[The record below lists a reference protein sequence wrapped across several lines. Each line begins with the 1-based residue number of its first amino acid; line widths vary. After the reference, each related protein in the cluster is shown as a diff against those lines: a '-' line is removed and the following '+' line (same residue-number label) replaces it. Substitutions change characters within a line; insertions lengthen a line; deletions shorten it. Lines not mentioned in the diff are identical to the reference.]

1 MILYPETLIPVGL
14 IARNFRKFYNINLFF
29 MDKNTL
35 LAVVLSGAIMVGWY
49 ALFPPPDPPP
59 REVVNTV
66 ELATDQNI
74 TSSRTESAVTKY
86 ADSSFSTTSTLSSIA
101 EVDSSLPSKEIII
114 ETDNYRLVLD
124 TRGGI
129 GKSLQLKHFK
139 HTKPRLTLS
148 TWFPFLTTFIGPDYR
163 DEVTEDNRV
172 QMFGNHLE
180 EVPAFSQEFKNDT
193 RTSAAFRN
201 AVFASS
207 AENLVLED
215 GEGSATLTLTSPIVN
230 GLQMI
235 KIFEVTPDSYI
246 LNYRVQ
252 LINRSNEVRALEVL
266 YFFGEQRLSDSNGGM
281 QQVSHEGPVFFFDE
295 SLQTEST
302 DNIENEL
309 PVTQMK
315 WLGVEDQYFISAA
328 VPMTPVRN
336 GFFRAGA
343 YLSEPQPNVQGE
355 RMLSP
360 YFGVALPPTNLQPNL
375 LVESDFK
382 MYYGPKED
390 QELLKFGHSLVVSH
404 DMTLEILAAPLLD
417 LLRWIYGYVGNY
429 GVAIIIL
436 TIIVRLVLFP
446 LTYKGMKSMKRM
458 QQLSPRMKKLQ
469 AKYKNNKEK
478 LNKEMMALYRKNR
491 VNPLGGC
498 LPMLLQLPVF
508 FALYSS
514 LSSAVELR
522 HAPFMLWIS
531 DLSQPDGLGIT
542 PLLMGASMYFQQ
554 KLTPQTAMM
563 DSTQAKVMQ
572 MLPFIFTIFTFT
584 FPSGLTLYWVT
595 SNILS
600 IAQQQIINRIKTP
613 EMQD

>member
-1 MILYPETLIPVGL
+1 
-14 IARNFRKFYNINLFF
+14 

-49 ALFPPPDPPP
+49 ALFPPPEPPP

-66 ELATDQNI
+66 DQ
-74 TSSRTESAVTKY
+74 TLTEHKSASSRTEIAETGYS
-86 ADSSFSTTSTLSSIA
+86 DSTLSTAAPLASIA
-101 EVDSSLPSKEIII
+101 EVDSSLPSKEVSI

-129 GKSLQLKHFK
+129 AKSLQLKHFK

-148 TWFPFLTTFIGPDYR
+148 TWFPMLTSFIGPDYR

-172 QMFGNHLE
+172 QMFGNHLA
-180 EVPAFSQEFKNDT
+180 EVPAFTQEFKNDPK
-193 RTSAAFRN
+193 TSALFRN
-201 AVFASS
+201 AVFATS
-207 AENLVLED
+207 AEEIVLDE
-215 GEGSATLTLTSPIVN
+215 GEGKVTLTLTSPVLN
-230 GLQMI
+230 GLQLI
-235 KIFEVTPDSYI
+235 KYFEVTPDSYI
-246 LNYRVQ
+246 INYRVQ
-252 LINRSNEVRALEVL
+252 LINRSNEAQAVEVL

-281 QQVSHEGPVFFFDE
+281 SQVSHEGPVFYFDE
-295 SLQTEST
+295 SLQTETT
-302 DNIENEL
+302 DNIEGEL

-328 VPMTPVRN
+328 VPMTTVRN
-336 GFFRAGA
+336 GLFRAGA
-343 YLSEPQPNVQGE
+343 YLSDPQPNVQGE
-355 RMLSP
+355 RLLSP

-375 LVESDFK
+375 LVESDFR

-390 QELLKFGHSLVVSH
+390 EELLKFGHNLVVSH
-404 DMTLEILAAPLLD
+404 DMTLEVLAGPLLD
-417 LLRWIYGYVGNY
+417 LLRLIYSYVGNY

-446 LTYKGMKSMKRM
+446 LTFKGMKSMKRM

-478 LNKEMMALYRKNR
+478 LNKEMMELYRKNR

-498 LPMLLQLPVF
+498 LPMLLQIPVF

-522 HAPFMLWIS
+522 HAPFMFWIS

-595 SNILS
+595 SNVLS

>member
-1 MILYPETLIPVGL
+1 
-14 IARNFRKFYNINLFF
+14 

-49 ALFPPPDPPP
+49 ALFPPPEPPP
-59 REVVNTV
+59 REIVQTF
-66 ELATDQNI
+66 DQTLTEQNVA
-74 TSSRTESAVTKY
+74 SSRTETTKTGY
-86 ADSSFSTTSTLSSIA
+86 IEPTHSTAAPLSSIA
-101 EVDSSLPSKEIII
+101 EVDSSLPSKEVSI

-129 GKSLQLKHFK
+129 AKSLQLKHFK

-148 TWFPFLTTFIGPDYR
+148 TWFPILTSFIGPDYS
-163 DEVTEDNRV
+163 DEVTENNRV
-172 QMFGNHLE
+172 QMLGNHLA
-180 EVPAFSQEFKNDT
+180 EVPAFSQDFKNAPEIT
-193 RTSAAFRN
+193 ALFRN

-207 AENLVLED
+207 AEEIFA
-215 GEGSATLTLTSPIVN
+215 GEGEGNVGLTLTSPIIN
-230 GLQMI
+230 GLQLI
-235 KIFEVTPDSYI
+235 KFFEVTPESYI
-246 LNYRVQ
+246 LNFRVQ
-252 LINRSNEVRALEVL
+252 LINRSNKTQAVEVL
-266 YFFGEQRLSDSNGGM
+266 YFFGEQRLSDSDGGM
-281 QQVSHEGPVFFFDE
+281 QQVSHEGPVFYFDE
-295 SLQTEST
+295 SLQTETT
-302 DNIENEL
+302 DNIEGEL

-328 VPMTPVRN
+328 VPMSPVRN

-343 YLSEPQPNVQGE
+343 YLSDPQPNVQGE
-355 RMLSP
+355 RLLSP

-375 LVESDFK
+375 LVESDFR
-382 MYYGPKED
+382 MYYGPKAD
-390 QELLKFGHSLVVSH
+390 DELLKFGHNLVVSH
-404 DMTLEILAAPLLD
+404 DMMLETLAAPLLD
-417 LLRWIYGYVGNY
+417 LLRMIYGYVGNY

-436 TIIVRLVLFP
+436 TTIVRLVLFP
-446 LTYKGMKSMKRM
+446 LTFKGMKSMKRM
-458 QQLSPRMKKLQ
+458 QQLTPRMKKLQ
-469 AKYKNNKEK
+469 EKYKNNKEK
-478 LNKEMMALYRKNR
+478 LNKEMMELYRKNR

-522 HAPFMLWIS
+522 HAPFIFWIS

-542 PLLMGASMYFQQ
+542 PILMGASMYIQQ
-554 KLTPQTAMM
+554 KMTPQTAMM

>member
-1 MILYPETLIPVGL
+1 
-14 IARNFRKFYNINLFF
+14 

-49 ALFPPPDPPP
+49 TLFPPPEPPP

-66 ELATDQNI
+66 DQTLTEHNSA
-74 TSSRTESAVTKY
+74 SSRTETAETGYS
-86 ADSSFSTTSTLSSIA
+86 DSTLSTAAPLASIA
-101 EVDSSLPSKEIII
+101 EVDSSLPSKEVSI

-129 GKSLQLKHFK
+129 AKSLQLKHFK

-148 TWFPFLTTFIGPDYR
+148 TWFPMLTSFIGPDYR

-172 QMFGNHLE
+172 QMFGNHLA
-180 EVPAFSQEFKNDT
+180 EVPAFTQEFKNDPK
-193 RTSAAFRN
+193 TSALFRN
-201 AVFASS
+201 AVFATS
-207 AENLVLED
+207 AEEIVLDE
-215 GEGSATLTLTSPIVN
+215 GEGKVTLTLTSPVLN
-230 GLQMI
+230 GLQLI
-235 KIFEVTPDSYI
+235 KYFEVTPDSYI
-246 LNYRVQ
+246 INYRVQ
-252 LINRSNEVRALEVL
+252 LINRSNEAQAVEVL

-281 QQVSHEGPVFFFDE
+281 SQVSHEGPVFYFDE
-295 SLQTEST
+295 SLQTETT
-302 DNIENEL
+302 DNIEGEL

-328 VPMTPVRN
+328 VPMTTVRN
-336 GFFRAGA
+336 GLFRAGA
-343 YLSEPQPNVQGE
+343 YLSDPQPNVQGE
-355 RMLSP
+355 RLLSP

-375 LVESDFK
+375 LVESDFR

-390 QELLKFGHSLVVSH
+390 EELLKFGHNLVVSH
-404 DMTLEILAAPLLD
+404 DMTLEILAGPLLD
-417 LLRWIYGYVGNY
+417 LLRLIYGYVGNY

-446 LTYKGMKSMKRM
+446 LTFKGMKSMKRM

-478 LNKEMMALYRKNR
+478 LNKEMMELYRKNR

-498 LPMLLQLPVF
+498 LPMLLQIPVF

-522 HAPFMLWIS
+522 HAPFMFWIS

-595 SNILS
+595 SNVLS

>member
-1 MILYPETLIPVGL
+1 
-14 IARNFRKFYNINLFF
+14 

-129 GKSLQLKHFK
+129 GKSLQLKHYK

-343 YLSEPQPNVQGE
+343 YLTEPQPNVQGE

>member
-1 MILYPETLIPVGL
+1 
-14 IARNFRKFYNINLFF
+14 

-49 ALFPPPDPPP
+49 ALFPPPEPPP

-66 ELATDQNI
+66 DQPL
-74 TSSRTESAVTKY
+74 TEHKSASSRTELAETGYS
-86 ADSSFSTTSTLSSIA
+86 DSTVSTAAPLASIA
-101 EVDSSLPSKEIII
+101 EVDSSLPSKEVSI

-129 GKSLQLKHFK
+129 AKSLQLKHFK

-148 TWFPFLTTFIGPDYR
+148 TWFPMLTSFIGPDYR

-172 QMFGNHLE
+172 QMFGNHLA
-180 EVPAFSQEFKNDT
+180 EVPAFTQEFKNDPK
-193 RTSAAFRN
+193 TSALFRN
-201 AVFASS
+201 AVFATS
-207 AENLVLED
+207 AEEIVLDE
-215 GEGSATLTLTSPIVN
+215 GEGKVTLTLTSPVLN
-230 GLQMI
+230 GLQLV
-235 KIFEVTPDSYI
+235 KYFEVTPGNYI
-246 LNYRVQ
+246 INYRVQ
-252 LINRSNEVRALEVL
+252 LINRSNEAQAVEVI

-281 QQVSHEGPVFFFDE
+281 QQVSHEGPVFYFDE
-295 SLQTEST
+295 SLQTETT
-302 DNIENEL
+302 DNIEGEL

-328 VPMTPVRN
+328 VPMTTVRN
-336 GFFRAGA
+336 GLFRAGA
-343 YLSEPQPNVQGE
+343 YLSDHQLNVQGE
-355 RMLSP
+355 RLLSP

-375 LVESDFK
+375 LVESDFR

-390 QELLKFGHSLVVSH
+390 EELLKFGHNLVVSH
-404 DMTLEILAAPLLD
+404 DRMLEVLAGPLLD
-417 LLRWIYGYVGNY
+417 LLRLIYGYVENY

-446 LTYKGMKSMKRM
+446 LTFKGMKSMKRM

-478 LNKEMMALYRKNR
+478 LNKEMMELYRKNR

-498 LPMLLQLPVF
+498 LPMLLQIPVF
-508 FALYSS
+508 FALYSA

-522 HAPFMLWIS
+522 HAPFMFWIS

-542 PLLMGASMYFQQ
+542 PLLMGASMYYQQ

-595 SNILS
+595 SNVLS

>member
-1 MILYPETLIPVGL
+1 
-14 IARNFRKFYNINLFF
+14 

-49 ALFPPPDPPP
+49 ALFPPPEPPP

-66 ELATDQNI
+66 DQ
-74 TSSRTESAVTKY
+74 TLTEHKSASSRTEIAETGYS
-86 ADSSFSTTSTLSSIA
+86 DSTLSTAAPLASIA
-101 EVDSSLPSKEIII
+101 EVGSSLPSKEVSI

-129 GKSLQLKHFK
+129 AKSLQLKHFK

-148 TWFPFLTTFIGPDYR
+148 TWFPMLTSFIGPDYR

-172 QMFGNHLE
+172 QMFGNHLS
-180 EVPAFSQEFKNDT
+180 EVPAFTQEFKNDPK
-193 RTSAAFRN
+193 TSALFRY
-201 AVFASS
+201 AVFATS
-207 AENLVLED
+207 AEEIVLDE
-215 GEGSATLTLTSPIVN
+215 GEGKVTLTLTSPVLN
-230 GLQMI
+230 GLQLI
-235 KIFEVTPDSYI
+235 KYFEVTPDSYI
-246 LNYRVQ
+246 INYRVQ
-252 LINRSNEVRALEVL
+252 LINRSNEAQAVEVL

-281 QQVSHEGPVFFFDE
+281 SQVSHEGPVFYFDE
-295 SLQTEST
+295 SLQTETT
-302 DNIENEL
+302 DNIEGEL

-328 VPMTPVRN
+328 VPMTTVRN
-336 GFFRAGA
+336 GLFRAGA
-343 YLSEPQPNVQGE
+343 YLSDPQPNVQGE
-355 RMLSP
+355 RLLSP

-375 LVESDFK
+375 LVESDFR

-390 QELLKFGHSLVVSH
+390 EELLKFGHNLVVSH
-404 DMTLEILAAPLLD
+404 DMTLEILAGPLLD
-417 LLRWIYGYVGNY
+417 LLRLIYGYVGNY

-446 LTYKGMKSMKRM
+446 LTFKGMKSMKRM

-478 LNKEMMALYRKNR
+478 LNKEMMELYRKNR

-498 LPMLLQLPVF
+498 LPMLLQIPVF

-522 HAPFMLWIS
+522 HAPFMFWIS

-595 SNILS
+595 SNVLS

>member
-1 MILYPETLIPVGL
+1 
-14 IARNFRKFYNINLFF
+14 

-49 ALFPPPDPPP
+49 AIFPPPEPPP

-66 ELATDQNI
+66 DQTLTEHNSA
-74 TSSRTESAVTKY
+74 SSRTETAETGYS
-86 ADSSFSTTSTLSSIA
+86 DSTLSTAAPLASIA
-101 EVDSSLPSKEIII
+101 EVGSSLPSKEVSI

-129 GKSLQLKHFK
+129 AKSLQLKHFK

-148 TWFPFLTTFIGPDYR
+148 TWFPMLTSFIGPDYR

-172 QMFGNHLE
+172 QMFGNHLS
-180 EVPAFSQEFKNDT
+180 EVPAFTQEFKNDPK
-193 RTSAAFRN
+193 TSALFRN
-201 AVFASS
+201 AVFATS
-207 AENLVLED
+207 AEEIVLDE
-215 GEGSATLTLTSPIVN
+215 GEGKVTLTLTSPVLN
-230 GLQMI
+230 GLQLI
-235 KIFEVTPDSYI
+235 KYFEVTPDSYI
-246 LNYRVQ
+246 INYRVQ
-252 LINRSNEVRALEVL
+252 LINRSNEAQAVEVL

-281 QQVSHEGPVFFFDE
+281 SQVSHEGPVFYFDE
-295 SLQTEST
+295 SLQTETT
-302 DNIENEL
+302 DNIEGEL

-328 VPMTPVRN
+328 VPMTTVRN
-336 GFFRAGA
+336 GLFRAGA
-343 YLSEPQPNVQGE
+343 YLSDPQPNVQGE
-355 RMLSP
+355 RLLSP

-375 LVESDFK
+375 LVESDFR

-390 QELLKFGHSLVVSH
+390 EELLKFGHNLVLSH
-404 DMTLEILAAPLLD
+404 DMTLEVLAGPLLD
-417 LLRWIYGYVGNY
+417 LLRLIYGYVENY

-446 LTYKGMKSMKRM
+446 LTFKGMKSMKRM

-478 LNKEMMALYRKNR
+478 LNKEMMELYRKNR

-498 LPMLLQLPVF
+498 LPMLLQIPVF

-522 HAPFMLWIS
+522 HAPFMFWIS

-595 SNILS
+595 SNVLS

>member
-1 MILYPETLIPVGL
+1 
-14 IARNFRKFYNINLFF
+14 

-49 ALFPPPDPPP
+49 ALFPPPEPPP

-66 ELATDQNI
+66 DQPL
-74 TSSRTESAVTKY
+74 TEHKSASSRTELAETGYS
-86 ADSSFSTTSTLSSIA
+86 DSTVSTAASLASIA
-101 EVDSSLPSKEIII
+101 EVDSSLPSKEVSI

-129 GKSLQLKHFK
+129 AKSLQLKHFK

-148 TWFPFLTTFIGPDYR
+148 TWFPMLTSFIGPDYR

-172 QMFGNHLE
+172 QMFGNHLA
-180 EVPAFSQEFKNDT
+180 EVPAFTQEFKNDPK
-193 RTSAAFRN
+193 TSALFRN
-201 AVFASS
+201 AVFATS
-207 AENLVLED
+207 AEEIVLDE
-215 GEGSATLTLTSPIVN
+215 GEGKVTLTLTSPVLN
-230 GLQMI
+230 GLQLV
-235 KIFEVTPDSYI
+235 KYFEVTPGNYI
-246 LNYRVQ
+246 INYRVQ
-252 LINRSNEVRALEVL
+252 LINRSNEAQAVEVI

-281 QQVSHEGPVFFFDE
+281 QQVSHEGPVFYFDE
-295 SLQTEST
+295 SLQTETT
-302 DNIENEL
+302 DNIEGEL

-328 VPMTPVRN
+328 VPMTTVRN
-336 GFFRAGA
+336 GLFRAGA
-343 YLSEPQPNVQGE
+343 YLSDPQPNVQGE
-355 RMLSP
+355 RLLSP

-375 LVESDFK
+375 LVESDFR

-390 QELLKFGHSLVVSH
+390 EELLKFGHNLVVSH
-404 DMTLEILAAPLLD
+404 DRMLEVLAGPLLD
-417 LLRWIYGYVGNY
+417 LLRLIYGYVENY

-446 LTYKGMKSMKRM
+446 LTFKGMKSMKRM

-478 LNKEMMALYRKNR
+478 LNKEMMELYRKNR

-498 LPMLLQLPVF
+498 LPMLLQIPVF
-508 FALYSS
+508 FALYSA

-522 HAPFMLWIS
+522 HAPFMFWIS

-542 PLLMGASMYFQQ
+542 PLLMGASMYYQQ

-595 SNILS
+595 SNVLS

>member
-1 MILYPETLIPVGL
+1 
-14 IARNFRKFYNINLFF
+14 

-35 LAVVLSGAIMVGWY
+35 LAVVLSGAIMIGWY
-49 ALFPPPDPPP
+49 AIFPPPEPPLNN
-59 REVVNTV
+59 VVNTV
-66 ELATDQNI
+66 DQTLTDQNAV
-74 TSSRTESAVTKY
+74 SSRTDSSELKY
-86 ADSSFSTTSTLSSIA
+86 ADSNLSTAEPLSSIA
-101 EVDSSLPSKEIII
+101 EVDSSLPSKEVVI
-114 ETDNYRLVLD
+114 ETENYRLILD

-148 TWFPFLTTFIGPDYR
+148 TWFPFLTSFIGPDYR
-163 DEVTEDNRV
+163 DEVTAGNRV

-180 EVPAFSQEFKNDT
+180 EVPAFTQEFINDAK
-193 RTSAAFRN
+193 TSALFRN

-207 AENLVLED
+207 AENLVLEE
-215 GEGSATLTLTSPIVN
+215 GEGNVTLTLTSPIVN
-230 GLQMI
+230 GLQLI
-235 KIFEVTPDSYI
+235 KIFEVTPASYI

-252 LINRSNEVRALEVL
+252 LINRSDEVRALEVL

-281 QQVSHEGPVFFFDE
+281 QQISHEGPVFFFDE

-328 VPMTPVRN
+328 VPMTTVRN
-336 GFFRAGA
+336 GFFRAGT
-343 YLSEPQPNVQGE
+343 YLSEPQRNVQSE
-355 RMLSP
+355 RKLSP

-375 LVESDFK
+375 LVESEFK

-390 QELLKFGHSLVVSH
+390 EELMKFGHNLVVSH
-404 DMTLEILAAPLLD
+404 DMTLEVLAGPLLD
-417 LLRWIYGYVGNY
+417 LLRMIYGYVGNY

-436 TIIVRLVLFP
+436 TIIVRIVLFP

-478 LNKEMMALYRKNR
+478 LNKEMMGLYRKNR

-522 HAPFMLWIS
+522 HAPFILWIS

-554 KLTPQTAMM
+554 KLTPQTAMIAP
-563 DSTQAKVMQ
+563 TQAKVMQ

>member
-1 MILYPETLIPVGL
+1 
-14 IARNFRKFYNINLFF
+14 

-35 LAVVLSGAIMVGWY
+35 LAVVLSGAIMIGWY
-49 ALFPPPDPPP
+49 AIFPPPEPPLNN
-59 REVVNTV
+59 VVNTV
-66 ELATDQNI
+66 DQTLTDQNAV
-74 TSSRTESAVTKY
+74 SSRTDSSELKY
-86 ADSSFSTTSTLSSIA
+86 ADSNLSTAEPLSSIA
-101 EVDSSLPSKEIII
+101 EVDSSLPSKEVVI
-114 ETDNYRLVLD
+114 ETENYRLILD

-148 TWFPFLTTFIGPDYR
+148 TWFPFLTSFIGPDYR
-163 DEVTEDNRV
+163 DEVTAGNRV

-180 EVPAFSQEFKNDT
+180 EVPAFTQEFINDAK
-193 RTSAAFRN
+193 TSALFRN

-207 AENLVLED
+207 AENLVLEE
-215 GEGSATLTLTSPIVN
+215 GEGNVTLTLTSPIVN
-230 GLQMI
+230 GLQLI
-235 KIFEVTPDSYI
+235 KIFEATPASYI

-252 LINRSNEVRALEVL
+252 LINRSDEVRALEVL

-281 QQVSHEGPVFFFDE
+281 QQISHEGPVFFFDE

-328 VPMTPVRN
+328 VPMTTVRN
-336 GFFRAGA
+336 GFFRAGT
-343 YLSEPQPNVQGE
+343 YLSEPQRNVQSE
-355 RMLSP
+355 RKLSP

-375 LVESDFK
+375 LVESEFK

-390 QELLKFGHSLVVSH
+390 EELMKFGHNLVVSH
-404 DMTLEILAAPLLD
+404 DMTLEVLAGPLLD
-417 LLRWIYGYVGNY
+417 LLRMIYGYVGNY

-478 LNKEMMALYRKNR
+478 LNKEMMGLYRKNR

-522 HAPFMLWIS
+522 HAPFILWIS

>member
-1 MILYPETLIPVGL
+1 
-14 IARNFRKFYNINLFF
+14 

-49 ALFPPPDPPP
+49 TLFPPPEPPP

-66 ELATDQNI
+66 DQ
-74 TSSRTESAVTKY
+74 TLTEHKSASSRTEIAETGYS
-86 ADSSFSTTSTLSSIA
+86 DSTLSTAAPLASIA
-101 EVDSSLPSKEIII
+101 EVGSSLPSKEVSI

-129 GKSLQLKHFK
+129 AKSLQLKHFK

-148 TWFPFLTTFIGPDYR
+148 TWFPMLTSFIGPDYR

-172 QMFGNHLE
+172 QMFGNHLS
-180 EVPAFSQEFKNDT
+180 EVPAFTQEFKNDPK
-193 RTSAAFRN
+193 TSALFRN
-201 AVFASS
+201 AVFATS
-207 AENLVLED
+207 AEEIVLDE
-215 GEGSATLTLTSPIVN
+215 GEGKVTLTLTSPVLN
-230 GLQMI
+230 GLQLI
-235 KIFEVTPDSYI
+235 KYFEVTPDSYI
-246 LNYRVQ
+246 INYRVQ
-252 LINRSNEVRALEVL
+252 LINRSNEAQAVEVL

-281 QQVSHEGPVFFFDE
+281 SQVSHEGPVFYFDE
-295 SLQTEST
+295 SLQTETT
-302 DNIENEL
+302 DNIEGEL

-328 VPMTPVRN
+328 VPMTTVRN
-336 GFFRAGA
+336 GLFRAGA
-343 YLSEPQPNVQGE
+343 YLSDPQPNVQGE
-355 RMLSP
+355 RLLSP

-375 LVESDFK
+375 LVESDFR

-390 QELLKFGHSLVVSH
+390 EELLKFGHNLVVSH
-404 DMTLEILAAPLLD
+404 DMTLEILAGPLLD
-417 LLRWIYGYVGNY
+417 LLRLIYGYVGNY

-446 LTYKGMKSMKRM
+446 LTFKGMKSMKRM

-478 LNKEMMALYRKNR
+478 LNKEMMELYRKNR

-498 LPMLLQLPVF
+498 LPMLLQIPVF

-522 HAPFMLWIS
+522 HAPFMFWIS

-595 SNILS
+595 SNVLS

>member
-1 MILYPETLIPVGL
+1 
-14 IARNFRKFYNINLFF
+14 

-35 LAVVLSGAIMVGWY
+35 LAVVLSGAIMIGWY
-49 ALFPPPDPPP
+49 AIFPPPEPPLNN
-59 REVVNTV
+59 VVNTV
-66 ELATDQNI
+66 DQTLTDQNAV
-74 TSSRTESAVTKY
+74 SSRTDSSELKY
-86 ADSSFSTTSTLSSIA
+86 ADSNLSTAEPLSSIA
-101 EVDSSLPSKEIII
+101 EVDSSLPSKEVVI
-114 ETDNYRLVLD
+114 ETENYRLILD

-148 TWFPFLTTFIGPDYR
+148 TWFPFLTSFIGPDYR
-163 DEVTEDNRV
+163 DEVTAGNRV

-180 EVPAFSQEFKNDT
+180 EVPAFTQEFINDAK
-193 RTSAAFRN
+193 TSALFRN

-207 AENLVLED
+207 AENLVLEE
-215 GEGSATLTLTSPIVN
+215 GEGNVTLTLTSPIVN
-230 GLQMI
+230 GLQLI
-235 KIFEVTPDSYI
+235 KIFEVTPASYI

-252 LINRSNEVRALEVL
+252 LINRSDEVRALEVL

-281 QQVSHEGPVFFFDE
+281 QQVSHEGPVFFFDD

-315 WLGVEDQYFISAA
+315 WLGVEDQYFISAT
-328 VPMTPVRN
+328 VPMTTVRN
-336 GFFRAGA
+336 GFFRAGT
-343 YLSEPQPNVQGE
+343 YLSEPQRNVQSE
-355 RMLSP
+355 RKLSP

-375 LVESDFK
+375 LVESEFK

-390 QELLKFGHSLVVSH
+390 EELMKFGHNLVVSH
-404 DMTLEILAAPLLD
+404 DMTLEVLAGPLLD
-417 LLRWIYGYVGNY
+417 LLRMIYGYVGNY

-478 LNKEMMALYRKNR
+478 LNKEMMGLYRKNR

>member
-1 MILYPETLIPVGL
+1 
-14 IARNFRKFYNINLFF
+14 

-49 ALFPPPDPPP
+49 ALFPPPEPPP
-59 REVVNTV
+59 REIVQTFDESLTEQHV
-66 ELATDQNI
+66 A
-74 TSSRTESAVTKY
+74 SSRTETTKTGY
-86 ADSSFSTTSTLSSIA
+86 IESTHSTAAPLSSIA
-101 EVDSSLPSKEIII
+101 EVDSSLPSKEVSI

-129 GKSLQLKHFK
+129 AKSLQLKHFK

-148 TWFPFLTTFIGPDYR
+148 TWFPILTSFIGPDYS
-163 DEVTEDNRV
+163 DEVTENNRV
-172 QMFGNHLE
+172 QMLGNHLA
-180 EVPAFSQEFKNDT
+180 EVPAFSQDFKNAPEIT
-193 RTSAAFRN
+193 ALFRN

-207 AENLVLED
+207 ADEVVLDEGED
-215 GEGSATLTLTSPIVN
+215 IFSLTLTSPIIK
-230 GLQMI
+230 GLQLI
-235 KIFEVTPDSYI
+235 KFFEVSQDSYI

-252 LINRSNEVRALEVL
+252 LINRSNESQAVEVL
-266 YFFGEQRLSDSNGGM
+266 YFFGEQRLSDSDGGM
-281 QQVSHEGPVFFFDE
+281 QQVSHEGPVFYFDE
-295 SLQTEST
+295 SLQTETT
-302 DNIENEL
+302 DNIEGEL

-343 YLSEPQPNVQGE
+343 YLSDPQHNVQGE
-355 RMLSP
+355 RLLSP

-375 LVESDFK
+375 LVESDFR
-382 MYYGPKED
+382 MYFGPKAD
-390 QELLKFGHSLVVSH
+390 DELLKFGHNLVESH
-404 DMTLEILAAPLLD
+404 DMMLETLAAPLLD
-417 LLRWIYGYVGNY
+417 LLRMIYGYVGNY

-436 TIIVRLVLFP
+436 TTIVRLVLFP
-446 LTYKGMKSMKRM
+446 LTFKGMKSMKRM
-458 QQLSPRMKKLQ
+458 QQLTPRMKKLQ
-469 AKYKNNKEK
+469 EKYKNNKEK
-478 LNKEMMALYRKNR
+478 LNKEMMELYRKNR

-508 FALYSS
+508 FALYSA

-522 HAPFMLWIS
+522 HAPFIFWIS

-542 PLLMGASMYFQQ
+542 PILMGASMYIQQ
-554 KLTPQTAMM
+554 KMTPQTAMM

>member
-1 MILYPETLIPVGL
+1 
-14 IARNFRKFYNINLFF
+14 

-49 ALFPPPDPPP
+49 ALFPPPEPPP
-59 REVVNTV
+59 REIVQTF
-66 ELATDQNI
+66 DQTLTEQNVA
-74 TSSRTESAVTKY
+74 SSRTETTKTGY
-86 ADSSFSTTSTLSSIA
+86 IEPTHSTAAPLSSIA
-101 EVDSSLPSKEIII
+101 EVDSSLPSKEVSI

-129 GKSLQLKHFK
+129 AKSLQLKHFK

-148 TWFPFLTTFIGPDYR
+148 TWFPILTSFIGPDYSE
-163 DEVTEDNRV
+163 EVTENNRV
-172 QMFGNHLE
+172 QMLGNHLA
-180 EVPAFSQEFKNDT
+180 EVPAFSQDFKNAPEIT
-193 RTSAAFRN
+193 ALFRN

-207 AENLVLED
+207 ADEVVLDEGED
-215 GEGSATLTLTSPIVN
+215 IFSLTLTSPIIK
-230 GLQMI
+230 GLQLI
-235 KIFEVTPDSYI
+235 KFFEVSQDSYI

-252 LINRSNEVRALEVL
+252 LINRSNESQSVEVL
-266 YFFGEQRLSDSNGGM
+266 YFFGEQRLSDSDGGM
-281 QQVSHEGPVFFFDE
+281 QQVSHEGPVFYFDE
-295 SLQTEST
+295 SLQTETT
-302 DNIENEL
+302 DNIEGEL

-328 VPMTPVRN
+328 VPMTPIRN

-343 YLSEPQPNVQGE
+343 YLSTPQPNVQGE
-355 RMLSP
+355 RLLSP

-375 LVESDFK
+375 LVESDFR
-382 MYYGPKED
+382 MYYGPKAD
-390 QELLKFGHSLVVSH
+390 DELLKFGHNLVESH
-404 DMTLEILAAPLLD
+404 DMMLETLAAPLLD
-417 LLRWIYGYVGNY
+417 LLRMIYGYVGNY

-436 TIIVRLVLFP
+436 TTIVRLVLFP
-446 LTYKGMKSMKRM
+446 LTFKGMKSMKRM
-458 QQLSPRMKKLQ
+458 QQLTPRMKKLQ
-469 AKYKNNKEK
+469 EKYKNNKEK

-508 FALYSS
+508 FALYSA

-522 HAPFMLWIS
+522 HAPFIFWIS

-542 PLLMGASMYFQQ
+542 PILMGASMYIQQ
-554 KLTPQTAMM
+554 KMTPQTAMM

>member
-1 MILYPETLIPVGL
+1 
-14 IARNFRKFYNINLFF
+14 

-49 ALFPPPDPPP
+49 ALFPPAEPPP
-59 REVVNTV
+59 VEVFNTV
-66 ELATDQNI
+66 GQSLTEQNGLSLRTDSDDSGY
-74 TSSRTESAVTKY
+74 TDSTLSSAVP
-86 ADSSFSTTSTLSSIA
+86 LSSIA
-101 EVDSSLPSKEIII
+101 EVDSSLPSKEVSI
-114 ETDNYRLVLD
+114 ETDNYKLVLD

-129 GKSLQLKHFK
+129 AKNLQLKHFK

-148 TWFPFLTTFIGPDYR
+148 TWFPFLTSFIGPDYR
-163 DEVTEDNRV
+163 EEVTEDNRV
-172 QMFGNHLE
+172 QMFGNHLAG
-180 EVPAFSQEFKNDT
+180 VPAFSQEFKNDAK
-193 RTSAAFRN
+193 TSALFSN
-201 AVFASS
+201 AVFATS
-207 AENLVLED
+207 ADEIVLT
-215 GEGSATLTLTSPIVN
+215 EGGGKITLTLTSPILN
-230 GLQMI
+230 GLQLI
-235 KIFEVTPDSYI
+235 KFFEVTPDSYI
-246 LNYRVQ
+246 VNYRVQ
-252 LINRSNEVRALEVL
+252 LINRSNETQTLEVL
-266 YFFGEQRLSDSNGGM
+266 YFFGEQRLSDSSGGM
-281 QQVSHEGPVFFFDE
+281 QQVAHEGPVFYFDE
-295 SLQTEST
+295 SLQTETT
-302 DNIENEL
+302 DNIEGEL

-336 GFFRAGA
+336 GLFRAGA
-343 YLSEPQPNVQGE
+343 YLSDPQANVQGE
-355 RMLSP
+355 RLLSP
-360 YFGVALPPTNLQPNL
+360 YFGVALPSTNLQPNL
-375 LVESDFK
+375 LVESEFS

-390 QELLKFGHSLVVSH
+390 EELLKFGHNLVVSH
-404 DMTLEILAAPLLD
+404 DMTLEVLAGPLLD
-417 LLRWIYGYVGNY
+417 LLRLIYGYVGNY

-436 TIIVRLVLFP
+436 TIIVRLLLFP
-446 LTYKGMKSMKRM
+446 LTFKGMKSMKRM

-498 LPMLLQLPVF
+498 LPMLLQIPVF

-522 HAPFMLWIS
+522 HAPFMFWIS

-563 DSTQAKVMQ
+563 DPTQAKVMQ

-595 SNILS
+595 SNVLS

>member
-1 MILYPETLIPVGL
+1 
-14 IARNFRKFYNINLFF
+14 

-49 ALFPPPDPPP
+49 TLFPPPEPPP
-59 REVVNTV
+59 REVFNTV
-66 ELATDQNI
+66 DQTLTEHNSA
-74 TSSRTESAVTKY
+74 SSRTETAETGYS
-86 ADSSFSTTSTLSSIA
+86 DSTLSTAAPLASIA
-101 EVDSSLPSKEIII
+101 EVGSSLPSKEVSI

-129 GKSLQLKHFK
+129 AKSLQLKHFK

-148 TWFPFLTTFIGPDYR
+148 TWFPMLTSFIGPDYR

-172 QMFGNHLE
+172 QMFGNHLS
-180 EVPAFSQEFKNDT
+180 EVPAFTQEFKNDPK
-193 RTSAAFRN
+193 TSALFRN
-201 AVFASS
+201 AVFATS
-207 AENLVLED
+207 AEEIVLDE
-215 GEGSATLTLTSPIVN
+215 GEGKVTLTLTSPVLN
-230 GLQMI
+230 GLQLI
-235 KIFEVTPDSYI
+235 KYFEVTPDSYI
-246 LNYRVQ
+246 INYRVQ
-252 LINRSNEVRALEVL
+252 LINRSNEAQAVEVL

-281 QQVSHEGPVFFFDE
+281 SQVSHEGPVFYFDE
-295 SLQTEST
+295 SLQTETT
-302 DNIENEL
+302 DNIEGEL

-328 VPMTPVRN
+328 VPMTTVRN
-336 GFFRAGA
+336 GLFRAGA
-343 YLSEPQPNVQGE
+343 YLSDPQPNVQGE
-355 RMLSP
+355 RLLSP

-375 LVESDFK
+375 LVESDFR

-390 QELLKFGHSLVVSH
+390 EELLKFGHNLVVSH
-404 DMTLEILAAPLLD
+404 DMTLEILAGPLLD
-417 LLRWIYGYVGNY
+417 LLRLIYGYVGNY

-446 LTYKGMKSMKRM
+446 LTFKGMKSMKRM

-478 LNKEMMALYRKNR
+478 LNKEMMELYRKNR

-498 LPMLLQLPVF
+498 LPMLLQIPVF

-522 HAPFMLWIS
+522 HAPFMFWIS

-595 SNILS
+595 SNVLS

>member
-1 MILYPETLIPVGL
+1 
-14 IARNFRKFYNINLFF
+14 

-49 ALFPPPDPPP
+49 ALFPPPEPPP
-59 REVVNTV
+59 REIVQTF
-66 ELATDQNI
+66 DQTLTEQNVA
-74 TSSRTESAVTKY
+74 SSRTETTKTGY
-86 ADSSFSTTSTLSSIA
+86 IEPTHSTAAPLSSIA
-101 EVDSSLPSKEIII
+101 EVDSSLPSKEVSI

-129 GKSLQLKHFK
+129 AKSLQLKHFK

-148 TWFPFLTTFIGPDYR
+148 TWFPILTSFIGPDYS
-163 DEVTEDNRV
+163 DEVTENNRV
-172 QMFGNHLE
+172 QMLGNHLA
-180 EVPAFSQEFKNDT
+180 EVPAFSQDFKNAPQIT
-193 RTSAAFRN
+193 ALFRN

-207 AENLVLED
+207 ADEVVLDEGED
-215 GEGSATLTLTSPIVN
+215 IFSLTLTSPIIK
-230 GLQMI
+230 GLQLI
-235 KIFEVTPDSYI
+235 KFFEVSQDSYI

-252 LINRSNEVRALEVL
+252 LINRSNESQSVEVL
-266 YFFGEQRLSDSNGGM
+266 YFFGEQRLSDSDGGM
-281 QQVSHEGPVFFFDE
+281 QQVSHEGPVFYFDE
-295 SLQTEST
+295 SLQTET
-302 DNIENEL
+302 TEDIEGEL

-328 VPMTPVRN
+328 VPMTPIRN

-343 YLSEPQPNVQGE
+343 YLSDPQPNVQGE
-355 RMLSP
+355 RLLSP

-375 LVESDFK
+375 LVESDFR
-382 MYYGPKED
+382 MYYGPKAD
-390 QELLKFGHSLVVSH
+390 DELLKFGHNLVESH
-404 DMTLEILAAPLLD
+404 DMMLETLAAPLLD
-417 LLRWIYGYVGNY
+417 LLRMIYGYVGNY

-436 TIIVRLVLFP
+436 TTIVRLVLFP
-446 LTYKGMKSMKRM
+446 LTFKGMKSMKRM
-458 QQLSPRMKKLQ
+458 QQLTPRMKKLQ
-469 AKYKNNKEK
+469 EKYKNNKEK

-508 FALYSS
+508 FALYSA

-522 HAPFMLWIS
+522 HAPFIFWIS

-542 PLLMGASMYFQQ
+542 PILMGASMYIQQ
-554 KLTPQTAMM
+554 KMTPQTAMM

>member
-1 MILYPETLIPVGL
+1 
-14 IARNFRKFYNINLFF
+14 

-49 ALFPPPDPPP
+49 ALFPPPEPPP
-59 REVVNTV
+59 REIVQTF
-66 ELATDQNI
+66 DQSLTEQNVA
-74 TSSRTESAVTKY
+74 SSRTETTKTGY
-86 ADSSFSTTSTLSSIA
+86 IEPTHSTAAPLSSIA
-101 EVDSSLPSKEIII
+101 EVDSSLPSKEVSI

-129 GKSLQLKHFK
+129 AKSLQLKHFK

-148 TWFPFLTTFIGPDYR
+148 TWFPILTSFIGPDYS
-163 DEVTEDNRV
+163 DEVTENNRV
-172 QMFGNHLE
+172 QMLGNHLA
-180 EVPAFSQEFKNDT
+180 EVPAFSQDFKNAPEIT
-193 RTSAAFRN
+193 ALFRN

-207 AENLVLED
+207 AEEIFA
-215 GEGSATLTLTSPIVN
+215 GEGEGNVGLTLTSPIIN
-230 GLQMI
+230 GLQLI
-235 KIFEVTPDSYI
+235 KFFEVTPESYI
-246 LNYRVQ
+246 LNFRVQ
-252 LINRSNEVRALEVL
+252 LINRSNKTQAVEVL
-266 YFFGEQRLSDSNGGM
+266 YFFGEQRLSDSDGGM
-281 QQVSHEGPVFFFDE
+281 QQVSHEGPVFYFDE
-295 SLQTEST
+295 SLQTETT
-302 DNIENEL
+302 DNIEGEL

-343 YLSEPQPNVQGE
+343 YLSDPQPHVQGE
-355 RMLSP
+355 RLLSP

-375 LVESDFK
+375 LVESDFR
-382 MYYGPKED
+382 MYYGPKAD
-390 QELLKFGHSLVVSH
+390 DELLKFGHNLVVSH
-404 DMTLEILAAPLLD
+404 DMMLETLAAPLLD
-417 LLRWIYGYVGNY
+417 LLRMIYGYVGNY

-436 TIIVRLVLFP
+436 TTIVRLVLFP
-446 LTYKGMKSMKRM
+446 LTFKGMKSMKRM
-458 QQLSPRMKKLQ
+458 QQLTPRMKKLQ
-469 AKYKNNKEK
+469 EKYKNNKEK
-478 LNKEMMALYRKNR
+478 LNKEMMELYRKNR

-522 HAPFMLWIS
+522 HAPFIFWIS

-542 PLLMGASMYFQQ
+542 PLLMGASMYIQQ
-554 KLTPQTAMM
+554 KMTPQTAMM

-613 EMQD
+613 EMKD

>member
-1 MILYPETLIPVGL
+1 
-14 IARNFRKFYNINLFF
+14 

-49 ALFPPPDPPP
+49 TLFPPPEPPP
-59 REVVNTV
+59 REVFNTV
-66 ELATDQNI
+66 DQTLTEHNSA
-74 TSSRTESAVTKY
+74 SSRTETAETGYS
-86 ADSSFSTTSTLSSIA
+86 DSTLSTAAPLASIA
-101 EVDSSLPSKEIII
+101 EVGSSLPSKEVSI

-129 GKSLQLKHFK
+129 AKSLQLKHFK

-148 TWFPFLTTFIGPDYR
+148 TWFPMLTSFIGPDYR

-172 QMFGNHLE
+172 QMFGNHLS
-180 EVPAFSQEFKNDT
+180 EVPAFTQEFKNDPK
-193 RTSAAFRN
+193 TSALFRN
-201 AVFASS
+201 AVFATS
-207 AENLVLED
+207 AEEIVLDE
-215 GEGSATLTLTSPIVN
+215 GEGKVTLTLTSPVLN
-230 GLQMI
+230 GLQLI
-235 KIFEVTPDSYI
+235 KYFEVTPDSYI
-246 LNYRVQ
+246 INYRVQ
-252 LINRSNEVRALEVL
+252 LINRSNEAQAVEVL

-281 QQVSHEGPVFFFDE
+281 SQVSHEGPVFYFDE
-295 SLQTEST
+295 SLQTETT
-302 DNIENEL
+302 DNIEGEL

-328 VPMTPVRN
+328 VPMTTVRN
-336 GFFRAGA
+336 GLFRAGA
-343 YLSEPQPNVQGE
+343 YLSDPQPNVQGE
-355 RMLSP
+355 RLLSP

-375 LVESDFK
+375 LVESDFR

-390 QELLKFGHSLVVSH
+390 EELLKFGHNLVLSH
-404 DMTLEILAAPLLD
+404 DMTLEVLAGPLLD
-417 LLRWIYGYVGNY
+417 LLRLIYGYVGNY

-446 LTYKGMKSMKRM
+446 LTFKGMKSMKRM

-478 LNKEMMALYRKNR
+478 LNKEMMELYRKNR

-498 LPMLLQLPVF
+498 LPMLLQIPVF

-522 HAPFMLWIS
+522 HAPFMFWIS

-595 SNILS
+595 SNVLS

>member
-1 MILYPETLIPVGL
+1 
-14 IARNFRKFYNINLFF
+14 

-35 LAVVLSGAIMVGWY
+35 LAVVLSGAIMIGWY
-49 ALFPPPDPPP
+49 AIFPPPEPPLNN
-59 REVVNTV
+59 VVNTV
-66 ELATDQNI
+66 DQTLTDQNAV
-74 TSSRTESAVTKY
+74 SSRTDSSELKY
-86 ADSSFSTTSTLSSIA
+86 ADSNLSTAAPLSSIA
-101 EVDSSLPSKEIII
+101 EVDSSLPSKEVVI
-114 ETDNYRLVLD
+114 ETENYRLILD

-148 TWFPFLTTFIGPDYR
+148 TWFPFLTSFIGPDYR
-163 DEVTEDNRV
+163 DEVTAGNRV

-180 EVPAFSQEFKNDT
+180 EVPAFTQEFINDAK
-193 RTSAAFRN
+193 TSALFRN

-207 AENLVLED
+207 AENLVLEE
-215 GEGSATLTLTSPIVN
+215 GEGNVTLTLTSPIVN
-230 GLQMI
+230 GLQLI
-235 KIFEVTPDSYI
+235 KIFEVTPASYI

-252 LINRSNEVRALEVL
+252 LINRSDEVRALEVL

-315 WLGVEDQYFISAA
+315 WLGVEDQYFISAT
-328 VPMTPVRN
+328 VPMTTVRN
-336 GFFRAGA
+336 GFFRAGT
-343 YLSEPQPNVQGE
+343 YLSEPQRNVQSE
-355 RMLSP
+355 RKLSP

-375 LVESDFK
+375 LVESEFK

-390 QELLKFGHSLVVSH
+390 EELMKFGHNLVVSH
-404 DMTLEILAAPLLD
+404 DMTLEVLAGPLLD
-417 LLRWIYGYVGNY
+417 LLRMIYGYVGNY

-478 LNKEMMALYRKNR
+478 LNKEMMGLYRKNR

-522 HAPFMLWIS
+522 HAPFILWIS

>member
-1 MILYPETLIPVGL
+1 
-14 IARNFRKFYNINLFF
+14 

-49 ALFPPPDPPP
+49 ALFPPPEPPP
-59 REVVNTV
+59 REIVQTF
-66 ELATDQNI
+66 DQTLTEQNVA
-74 TSSRTESAVTKY
+74 SSRTETTKTGY
-86 ADSSFSTTSTLSSIA
+86 IEPTHSTAAPLSSIA
-101 EVDSSLPSKEIII
+101 EVDSSLPSKEVSI

-129 GKSLQLKHFK
+129 AKSLQLKHFK

-148 TWFPFLTTFIGPDYR
+148 TWFPILTSFIGPDYS
-163 DEVTEDNRV
+163 DEVTENNRV
-172 QMFGNHLE
+172 QMLGNHLA
-180 EVPAFSQEFKNDT
+180 EVPAFSQDFKNAPEIT
-193 RTSAAFRN
+193 ALFRN

-207 AENLVLED
+207 ADEVVLDEGED
-215 GEGSATLTLTSPIVN
+215 IFSLTLTSPIIK
-230 GLQMI
+230 GLQLI
-235 KIFEVTPDSYI
+235 KFFEVTQDSYI

-252 LINRSNEVRALEVL
+252 LINRSNESQAVEVL
-266 YFFGEQRLSDSNGGM
+266 YFFGEQRLSDSDGGM
-281 QQVSHEGPVFFFDE
+281 QQVSHEGPVFYFDE
-295 SLQTEST
+295 SLQTETT
-302 DNIENEL
+302 DNIEGEL

-343 YLSEPQPNVQGE
+343 YLSDPQPNVQGE
-355 RMLSP
+355 RLLSP

-375 LVESDFK
+375 LVESDFR
-382 MYYGPKED
+382 MYYGPKAD
-390 QELLKFGHSLVVSH
+390 DELLKFGHNLVESH
-404 DMTLEILAAPLLD
+404 DMMLETLAAPLLD
-417 LLRWIYGYVGNY
+417 LLRMIYGYVGNY

-436 TIIVRLVLFP
+436 TTIVRLVLFP
-446 LTYKGMKSMKRM
+446 LTFKGMKSMKRM
-458 QQLSPRMKKLQ
+458 QQLTPRMKKLQ
-469 AKYKNNKEK
+469 EKYKNNKEK
-478 LNKEMMALYRKNR
+478 LNKEMMELYRKNR

-522 HAPFMLWIS
+522 HAPFIFWIS

-542 PLLMGASMYFQQ
+542 PILMGASMYIQQ
-554 KLTPQTAMM
+554 KMTPQTAMM

>member
-1 MILYPETLIPVGL
+1 
-14 IARNFRKFYNINLFF
+14 

-35 LAVVLSGAIMVGWY
+35 LAVVLSGAIMIGWY
-49 ALFPPPDPPP
+49 AIFPPPEPPLNN
-59 REVVNTV
+59 VVNTV
-66 ELATDQNI
+66 DQTLTDQNAV
-74 TSSRTESAVTKY
+74 SSRTDSSELKY
-86 ADSSFSTTSTLSSIA
+86 ADSNLSTAEPLSSIA
-101 EVDSSLPSKEIII
+101 EVDSSLPSKEVVI
-114 ETDNYRLVLD
+114 ETENYRLILD

-148 TWFPFLTTFIGPDYR
+148 TWFPFLTSFIGPDYR
-163 DEVTEDNRV
+163 DEVTAGNRV

-180 EVPAFSQEFKNDT
+180 EVPAFTQEFINDAK
-193 RTSAAFRN
+193 TSALFRN

-207 AENLVLED
+207 AENLVLEE
-215 GEGSATLTLTSPIVN
+215 GEGNVTLTLTSPIVN
-230 GLQMI
+230 GLQLI
-235 KIFEVTPDSYI
+235 KIFEATPASYI

-252 LINRSNEVRALEVL
+252 LINRSDEVRALEVL

-281 QQVSHEGPVFFFDE
+281 QQISHEGPVFFFDE

-328 VPMTPVRN
+328 VPMTTVRN
-336 GFFRAGA
+336 GFFRAGT
-343 YLSEPQPNVQGE
+343 YLSEPQRNVQSE
-355 RMLSP
+355 RKLSP

-375 LVESDFK
+375 LVESEFK

-390 QELLKFGHSLVVSH
+390 EELMKFGHNLVVSH
-404 DMTLEILAAPLLD
+404 DMTLEVLAGPLLD
-417 LLRWIYGYVGNY
+417 LLRMIYGYVGNY

-478 LNKEMMALYRKNR
+478 LNKEMMGLYRKNR

>member
-1 MILYPETLIPVGL
+1 
-14 IARNFRKFYNINLFF
+14 

-49 ALFPPPDPPP
+49 ALFPPPEPPP
-59 REVVNTV
+59 REIVQTF
-66 ELATDQNI
+66 DQTLTEQNVA
-74 TSSRTESAVTKY
+74 SSRTENTKTGY
-86 ADSSFSTTSTLSSIA
+86 IEPTHSTAAPLSSIA
-101 EVDSSLPSKEIII
+101 EVDSSLPSKEVSI

-129 GKSLQLKHFK
+129 AKSLQLKHFK

-148 TWFPFLTTFIGPDYR
+148 TWFPILTSFIGPDYS
-163 DEVTEDNRV
+163 DEVTENNRV
-172 QMFGNHLE
+172 QMLGNHLA
-180 EVPAFSQEFKNDT
+180 EVPAFSQDFKNAPEIT
-193 RTSAAFRN
+193 ALFRN

-207 AENLVLED
+207 ADEVVLDEGED
-215 GEGSATLTLTSPIVN
+215 IFSLTLTSPIIK
-230 GLQMI
+230 GLQLI
-235 KIFEVTPDSYI
+235 KFFEVSQDSYI

-252 LINRSNEVRALEVL
+252 LINRSNESQSVEVL
-266 YFFGEQRLSDSNGGM
+266 YFFGEQRLSDSDGGM
-281 QQVSHEGPVFFFDE
+281 QQVSHEGPVFYFDE
-295 SLQTEST
+295 SLQTET
-302 DNIENEL
+302 TEDIEGEL

-328 VPMTPVRN
+328 VPMTPIRN

-343 YLSEPQPNVQGE
+343 YLSDPQPNVQGE
-355 RMLSP
+355 RLLSP

-375 LVESDFK
+375 LVESDFR
-382 MYYGPKED
+382 MYYGPKAD
-390 QELLKFGHSLVVSH
+390 DELLKFGHNLVESH
-404 DMTLEILAAPLLD
+404 DMMLETLAAPLLD
-417 LLRWIYGYVGNY
+417 LLRMIYGYVGNY

-436 TIIVRLVLFP
+436 TTIVRLVLFP
-446 LTYKGMKSMKRM
+446 LTFKGMKSMKRM
-458 QQLSPRMKKLQ
+458 QQLTPRMKKLQ
-469 AKYKNNKEK
+469 EKYKNNKEK

-508 FALYSS
+508 FALYSA

-522 HAPFMLWIS
+522 HAPFIFWIS

-542 PLLMGASMYFQQ
+542 PILMGASMYIQQ
-554 KLTPQTAMM
+554 KMTPQTAMM

>member
-1 MILYPETLIPVGL
+1 
-14 IARNFRKFYNINLFF
+14 

-49 ALFPPPDPPP
+49 ALFPPPEPPP
-59 REVVNTV
+59 REIVQTF
-66 ELATDQNI
+66 DQTLTEQNVA
-74 TSSRTESAVTKY
+74 SSRTETTKTGY
-86 ADSSFSTTSTLSSIA
+86 IEPTHSTAAPLSSIA
-101 EVDSSLPSKEIII
+101 EVDSSLPSKEVSI

-129 GKSLQLKHFK
+129 AKSLQLKHFK

-148 TWFPFLTTFIGPDYR
+148 TWFPILTSFIGPDYS
-163 DEVTEDNRV
+163 DEVTENNRV
-172 QMFGNHLE
+172 QMLGNHLA
-180 EVPAFSQEFKNDT
+180 EVPAFSQDFKNAPEIT
-193 RTSAAFRN
+193 ALFRN

-207 AENLVLED
+207 ADEVVLDEGED
-215 GEGSATLTLTSPIVN
+215 IFSLTLTSPIIK
-230 GLQMI
+230 GLQLI
-235 KIFEVTPDSYI
+235 KFFEVSQDSYI

-252 LINRSNEVRALEVL
+252 LINRSNESQAVEVL
-266 YFFGEQRLSDSNGGM
+266 YFFGEQRLSDSDGGM
-281 QQVSHEGPVFFFDE
+281 QQVSHEGPVFYFDE
-295 SLQTEST
+295 SLQTET
-302 DNIENEL
+302 TEDIEGEL

-328 VPMTPVRN
+328 VPMSPVRN

-343 YLSEPQPNVQGE
+343 YLSDPQPNVQGE
-355 RMLSP
+355 RLLSP

-375 LVESDFK
+375 LVESDFR
-382 MYYGPKED
+382 MYYGPKAD
-390 QELLKFGHSLVVSH
+390 DELLKFGHNLVESH
-404 DMTLEILAAPLLD
+404 DMMLETLAAPLLD
-417 LLRWIYGYVGNY
+417 LLRMIYGYVGNY

-436 TIIVRLVLFP
+436 TTIVRLVLFP
-446 LTYKGMKSMKRM
+446 LTFKGMKSMKRM
-458 QQLSPRMKKLQ
+458 QQLTPRMKKLQ
-469 AKYKNNKEK
+469 EKYKNNKEK
-478 LNKEMMALYRKNR
+478 LNKEMMELYRKNR

-508 FALYSS
+508 FALYSA

-522 HAPFMLWIS
+522 HAPFIFWIS

-542 PLLMGASMYFQQ
+542 PILMGASMYIQQ
-554 KLTPQTAMM
+554 KMTPQTAMM

>member
-1 MILYPETLIPVGL
+1 
-14 IARNFRKFYNINLFF
+14 

-49 ALFPPPDPPP
+49 ALFPPPEPPP
-59 REVVNTV
+59 REIVQTF
-66 ELATDQNI
+66 DQTLTEQNVA
-74 TSSRTESAVTKY
+74 SSRTETTKTGY
-86 ADSSFSTTSTLSSIA
+86 IEPTHSTAAPLSSIA
-101 EVDSSLPSKEIII
+101 EVDSSLPSKEVSI

-129 GKSLQLKHFK
+129 AKSLQLKHFK

-148 TWFPFLTTFIGPDYR
+148 TWFPILTSFIGPDYS
-163 DEVTEDNRV
+163 DEVTENNRV
-172 QMFGNHLE
+172 QMLGNHLA
-180 EVPAFSQEFKNDT
+180 EVPAFSQDFKNAPEIT
-193 RTSAAFRN
+193 ALFRN

-207 AENLVLED
+207 AEEIFA
-215 GEGSATLTLTSPIVN
+215 GEGEGNVGLTLTSPIIN
-230 GLQMI
+230 GLQLI
-235 KIFEVTPDSYI
+235 KFFEVTPESYI
-246 LNYRVQ
+246 LNFRVQ
-252 LINRSNEVRALEVL
+252 LINRSNKTQAVEVL
-266 YFFGEQRLSDSNGGM
+266 YFFGEQRLSDSDGGM
-281 QQVSHEGPVFFFDE
+281 QQVSHEGPVFYFDE
-295 SLQTEST
+295 SLQTETT
-302 DNIENEL
+302 DNIEGEL

-328 VPMTPVRN
+328 VPMSPVRN

-343 YLSEPQPNVQGE
+343 YLYDPQPNVQGE
-355 RMLSP
+355 RLLSP

-375 LVESDFK
+375 LVESDFR
-382 MYYGPKED
+382 MYYGPKAD
-390 QELLKFGHSLVVSH
+390 DELLKFGHNLVESH
-404 DMTLEILAAPLLD
+404 DMMLETLAAPLLD
-417 LLRWIYGYVGNY
+417 LLRMIYGYVGNY

-436 TIIVRLVLFP
+436 TTIVRLVLFP
-446 LTYKGMKSMKRM
+446 LTFKGMKSMKRM
-458 QQLSPRMKKLQ
+458 QQLTPRMKKLQ
-469 AKYKNNKEK
+469 EKYKNNKEK

-508 FALYSS
+508 FALYSA

-522 HAPFMLWIS
+522 HAPFIFWIS

-542 PLLMGASMYFQQ
+542 PILMGASMYIQQ
-554 KLTPQTAMM
+554 KMTPQTAMM

>member
-1 MILYPETLIPVGL
+1 
-14 IARNFRKFYNINLFF
+14 

-49 ALFPPPDPPP
+49 TLFPPPEPPP

-66 ELATDQNI
+66 DQTLTEHNSA
-74 TSSRTESAVTKY
+74 SSRTETAETGYS
-86 ADSSFSTTSTLSSIA
+86 DSTLSTAAPLASIA
-101 EVDSSLPSKEIII
+101 EVDSSLPSKEVSI

-129 GKSLQLKHFK
+129 AKSLQLKHFK

-148 TWFPFLTTFIGPDYR
+148 TWFPMLTSFIGPDYR

-172 QMFGNHLE
+172 QMFGNHLS
-180 EVPAFSQEFKNDT
+180 EVPAFTQEFKNDPK
-193 RTSAAFRN
+193 TSALFRY
-201 AVFASS
+201 AVFATS
-207 AENLVLED
+207 AEEIVLDE
-215 GEGSATLTLTSPIVN
+215 GEGKVTLTLTSPVLN
-230 GLQMI
+230 GLQLI
-235 KIFEVTPDSYI
+235 KYFEVTPDSYI
-246 LNYRVQ
+246 INYRVQ
-252 LINRSNEVRALEVL
+252 LINRSNEAQAVEVL

-281 QQVSHEGPVFFFDE
+281 SQVSHEGPVFYFDE
-295 SLQTEST
+295 SLQTETT
-302 DNIENEL
+302 DNIEGEL

-328 VPMTPVRN
+328 VPMTTVRN
-336 GFFRAGA
+336 GLFRAGA
-343 YLSEPQPNVQGE
+343 YLSDPQPNVQGE
-355 RMLSP
+355 RLLSP

-375 LVESDFK
+375 LVESDFR

-390 QELLKFGHSLVVSH
+390 EELLKFGHNLVVSH
-404 DMTLEILAAPLLD
+404 DMTLEILAGPLLD
-417 LLRWIYGYVGNY
+417 LLRLIYGYVGNY

-446 LTYKGMKSMKRM
+446 LTFKGMKSMKRM

-478 LNKEMMALYRKNR
+478 LNKEMMELYRKNR

-498 LPMLLQLPVF
+498 LPMLLQIPVF

-522 HAPFMLWIS
+522 HAPFMFWIS

-595 SNILS
+595 SNVLS

>member
-1 MILYPETLIPVGL
+1 
-14 IARNFRKFYNINLFF
+14 

-49 ALFPPPDPPP
+49 ALFPPPEPPP
-59 REVVNTV
+59 REIVQTF
-66 ELATDQNI
+66 DQTLTEQNVA
-74 TSSRTESAVTKY
+74 SSRTETTKTGY
-86 ADSSFSTTSTLSSIA
+86 IEPTHSTAAPLSSIA
-101 EVDSSLPSKEIII
+101 EVDSSLPSKEVSI

-129 GKSLQLKHFK
+129 AKSLQLKHFK

-148 TWFPFLTTFIGPDYR
+148 TWFPILTSFIGPDYS
-163 DEVTEDNRV
+163 DEVTENNRV
-172 QMFGNHLE
+172 QMLGNHLA
-180 EVPAFSQEFKNDT
+180 EVPAFSQDFKNAPEIT
-193 RTSAAFRN
+193 ALFRN

-207 AENLVLED
+207 ADEVVLDEGED
-215 GEGSATLTLTSPIVN
+215 IFSLTLTSPIIK
-230 GLQMI
+230 GLQLI
-235 KIFEVTPDSYI
+235 KFFEVSQDSYI

-252 LINRSNEVRALEVL
+252 LINRSNESQAVEVL
-266 YFFGEQRLSDSNGGM
+266 YFFGEQRLSDSDGGM
-281 QQVSHEGPVFFFDE
+281 QQVSHEGPVFYFDE
-295 SLQTEST
+295 SLQTET
-302 DNIENEL
+302 TEDIEGEL

-343 YLSEPQPNVQGE
+343 YLSDPQPNVQGE
-355 RMLSP
+355 RLLSP

-375 LVESDFK
+375 LVESDFR
-382 MYYGPKED
+382 MYYGPKAD
-390 QELLKFGHSLVVSH
+390 DELLKFGHNLVVSH
-404 DMTLEILAAPLLD
+404 DMMLETLAAPLLD
-417 LLRWIYGYVGNY
+417 LLRMIYGYVGNY

-436 TIIVRLVLFP
+436 TTIVRLVLFP
-446 LTYKGMKSMKRM
+446 LTFKGMKSMKRM
-458 QQLSPRMKKLQ
+458 QQLTPRMKKLQ
-469 AKYKNNKEK
+469 EKYKNNKEK
-478 LNKEMMALYRKNR
+478 LNKEMMELYRKNR

-522 HAPFMLWIS
+522 HAPFIFWIS

-542 PLLMGASMYFQQ
+542 PLLMGASMYIQQ
-554 KLTPQTAMM
+554 KMTPQTAMM

-613 EMQD
+613 EMKD

>member
-1 MILYPETLIPVGL
+1 
-14 IARNFRKFYNINLFF
+14 

-49 ALFPPPDPPP
+49 ALFPPAEPPP
-59 REVVNTV
+59 VEVFNTV
-66 ELATDQNI
+66 GQSLTEQNGLSLRTDSDD
-74 TSSRTESAVTKY
+74 SSYTDSTLSSAVP
-86 ADSSFSTTSTLSSIA
+86 LSSIA
-101 EVDSSLPSKEIII
+101 EVDSSLPSKEVSI
-114 ETDNYRLVLD
+114 ETDNYKLVLD

-129 GKSLQLKHFK
+129 AKNLQLKHFK

-148 TWFPFLTTFIGPDYR
+148 TWFPFLTSFIGPDYHE
-163 DEVTEDNRV
+163 EVTEDNRV
-172 QMFGNHLE
+172 QMFGNHLAG
-180 EVPAFSQEFKNDT
+180 VPAFSQEFKNDAK
-193 RTSAAFRN
+193 TSALFSN
-201 AVFASS
+201 AVFATS
-207 AENLVLED
+207 ADEIVLT
-215 GEGSATLTLTSPIVN
+215 EGGGKITLTLTSPILN
-230 GLQMI
+230 GLQLI
-235 KIFEVTPDSYI
+235 KFFEVTPDSYI
-246 LNYRVQ
+246 VNYRVQ
-252 LINRSNEVRALEVL
+252 LINRSNETQTLEVL
-266 YFFGEQRLSDSNGGM
+266 YFFGEQRLSDSSGGM
-281 QQVSHEGPVFFFDE
+281 QQVAHEGPVFYFDE
-295 SLQTEST
+295 SLQTET
-302 DNIENEL
+302 TENIEGEL

-328 VPMTPVRN
+328 LPMTPIRN
-336 GFFRAGA
+336 GLFRAGA
-343 YLSEPQPNVQGE
+343 YLSDPQANVLGE
-355 RMLSP
+355 RLLSP
-360 YFGVALPPTNLQPNL
+360 YFGVALPSTNLQPNL
-375 LVESDFK
+375 LVESEFNL
-382 MYYGPKED
+382 YYGPKED
-390 QELLKFGHSLVVSH
+390 EELLKFGHNLVVSH
-404 DMTLEILAAPLLD
+404 DMTLEVLAGPLLD
-417 LLRWIYGYVGNY
+417 LLRLIYGYVGNY

-436 TIIVRLVLFP
+436 TIIVRLLLFP
-446 LTYKGMKSMKRM
+446 LTFKGMKSMKRM

-498 LPMLLQLPVF
+498 LPMLLQIPVF

-522 HAPFMLWIS
+522 HAPFMFWIS

-563 DSTQAKVMQ
+563 DPTQAKVMQ

-595 SNILS
+595 SNVLS

>member
-1 MILYPETLIPVGL
+1 
-14 IARNFRKFYNINLFF
+14 

-49 ALFPPPDPPP
+49 TLFPPPEPPP

-66 ELATDQNI
+66 DQTLTEHNSA
-74 TSSRTESAVTKY
+74 SSRTETAETGYSDSAL
-86 ADSSFSTTSTLSSIA
+86 STAAPLASIA
-101 EVDSSLPSKEIII
+101 EVGSSLPSKEVSI

-129 GKSLQLKHFK
+129 AKSLQLKHFK

-148 TWFPFLTTFIGPDYR
+148 TWFPMLTSFIGPDYR

-172 QMFGNHLE
+172 QMFGNHLS
-180 EVPAFSQEFKNDT
+180 EVPAFTQEFKNDPK
-193 RTSAAFRN
+193 TSALFRN
-201 AVFASS
+201 AVFATS
-207 AENLVLED
+207 AEEIVLDE
-215 GEGSATLTLTSPIVN
+215 GEGKVTLTLTSPVLN
-230 GLQMI
+230 GLQLI
-235 KIFEVTPDSYI
+235 KYFEVTPDSYI
-246 LNYRVQ
+246 INYRVQ
-252 LINRSNEVRALEVL
+252 LINRSNEAQAVEVL

-281 QQVSHEGPVFFFDE
+281 SQVSHEGPVFYFDE
-295 SLQTEST
+295 SLQTETT
-302 DNIENEL
+302 DNIEGEL

-328 VPMTPVRN
+328 VPMTTVRN
-336 GFFRAGA
+336 GLFRAGA
-343 YLSEPQPNVQGE
+343 YLSDPQPNVQGE
-355 RMLSP
+355 RLLSP

-375 LVESDFK
+375 LVESDFR

-390 QELLKFGHSLVVSH
+390 EELLKFGHNLVVSH
-404 DMTLEILAAPLLD
+404 DMTLEILAGPLLD
-417 LLRWIYGYVGNY
+417 LLRLIYGYVGNY

-446 LTYKGMKSMKRM
+446 LTFKGMKSMKRM

-478 LNKEMMALYRKNR
+478 LNKEMMELYRKNR

-498 LPMLLQLPVF
+498 LPMLLQIPVF

-522 HAPFMLWIS
+522 HAPFMFWIS

-595 SNILS
+595 SNVLS

>member
-1 MILYPETLIPVGL
+1 
-14 IARNFRKFYNINLFF
+14 

-49 ALFPPPDPPP
+49 ALFPPPEPPP

-66 ELATDQNI
+66 DQPL
-74 TSSRTESAVTKY
+74 TEHKSASSRTELAETGYS
-86 ADSSFSTTSTLSSIA
+86 DSTVSTAAPLASIA
-101 EVDSSLPSKEIII
+101 EVDSSLPSKEVSI

-129 GKSLQLKHFK
+129 AKSLQLKHFK

-148 TWFPFLTTFIGPDYR
+148 TWFPILTSFIGPDYR

-172 QMFGNHLE
+172 QMFGNHLA
-180 EVPAFSQEFKNDT
+180 EVPAFTQEFKNDPK
-193 RTSAAFRN
+193 TSALFRN
-201 AVFASS
+201 AVFATS
-207 AENLVLED
+207 AEEIVLDE
-215 GEGSATLTLTSPIVN
+215 GEGKVTLTLTSPVLN
-230 GLQMI
+230 GLQLV
-235 KIFEVTPDSYI
+235 KYFEVTPGNYI
-246 LNYRVQ
+246 INYRVQ
-252 LINRSNEVRALEVL
+252 LINRSNEAQAVEVL

-281 QQVSHEGPVFFFDE
+281 SQVSHEGPVFYFDE
-295 SLQTEST
+295 SLQTETT
-302 DNIENEL
+302 DNIEGEL

-328 VPMTPVRN
+328 VPMTTVRN
-336 GFFRAGA
+336 GLFRAGA
-343 YLSEPQPNVQGE
+343 YLSDPQPNVQGE
-355 RMLSP
+355 RLLSP

-375 LVESDFK
+375 LVESDFR

-390 QELLKFGHSLVVSH
+390 EELLKFGHNLVVSH
-404 DMTLEILAAPLLD
+404 DMTLEVLAGPLLD
-417 LLRWIYGYVGNY
+417 LLRLIYSYVGNY

-446 LTYKGMKSMKRM
+446 LTFKGMKSMKRM

-478 LNKEMMALYRKNR
+478 LNKEMMELYRKNR

-498 LPMLLQLPVF
+498 LPMLLQIPVF

-522 HAPFMLWIS
+522 HAPFMFWIS

-595 SNILS
+595 SNVLS

>member
-1 MILYPETLIPVGL
+1 
-14 IARNFRKFYNINLFF
+14 

-49 ALFPPPDPPP
+49 ALFPPPEPPP
-59 REVVNTV
+59 REIVQTF
-66 ELATDQNI
+66 DQTLTEQNVA
-74 TSSRTESAVTKY
+74 SSRTETTKTGY
-86 ADSSFSTTSTLSSIA
+86 IEPTHSTAAPLSSIA
-101 EVDSSLPSKEIII
+101 EVDSSLPSKEVSI

-129 GKSLQLKHFK
+129 AKSLQLKHFK

-148 TWFPFLTTFIGPDYR
+148 TWFPILTSFIGPDYS
-163 DEVTEDNRV
+163 DEVTENNRV
-172 QMFGNHLE
+172 QMLGNHLA
-180 EVPAFSQEFKNDT
+180 EVPAFSQDFKNAPEIT
-193 RTSAAFRN
+193 ALFRN

-207 AENLVLED
+207 ADEVVLDEGED
-215 GEGSATLTLTSPIVN
+215 IFSLTLTSPIIK
-230 GLQMI
+230 GLQLI
-235 KIFEVTPDSYI
+235 KFFEVSQDSYI

-252 LINRSNEVRALEVL
+252 LINRSNESQAVEVL
-266 YFFGEQRLSDSNGGM
+266 YFFGEQRLSDSDGGM
-281 QQVSHEGPVFFFDE
+281 QQVSHEGPVFYFDE
-295 SLQTEST
+295 SLQTETT
-302 DNIENEL
+302 DNIEGEL

-328 VPMTPVRN
+328 VPMSPVRN

-343 YLSEPQPNVQGE
+343 YLSDPQPNVQGE
-355 RMLSP
+355 RLLSP

-375 LVESDFK
+375 LVESDFR
-382 MYYGPKED
+382 MYYGPKAD
-390 QELLKFGHSLVVSH
+390 DELLKFGHNLVESH
-404 DMTLEILAAPLLD
+404 DMMLETLAAPLLD
-417 LLRWIYGYVGNY
+417 LLRMIYGYVGNY

-436 TIIVRLVLFP
+436 TTIVRLVLFP
-446 LTYKGMKSMKRM
+446 LTFKGMKSMKRM
-458 QQLSPRMKKLQ
+458 QQLTPRMKKLQ
-469 AKYKNNKEK
+469 EKYKNNKEK
-478 LNKEMMALYRKNR
+478 LNKEMMELYRKNR

-508 FALYSS
+508 FALYSA

-522 HAPFMLWIS
+522 HAPFIFWIS

-542 PLLMGASMYFQQ
+542 PILMGASMYIQQ
-554 KLTPQTAMM
+554 KMTPQTAMM